1 MRKKIT
7 FVTFFMMILTFNI
20 YALHESHINIGL
32 SFLNLYNITGDSIQ
46 SAGGNIGM
54 AGVSINQYIFWNNRN
69 VGLFA
74 HSSFLNVVYL
84 TNELNLFLYD
94 SNYIGM
100 TIGPGFRHNLN
111 SKLKI
116 LTGTGI
122 FFSGQGMWYVLT
134 DDTSYKYK
142 EDSGNFGLGG
152 QAGLKLDL
160 TDTVNIIFML
170 NANYTF
176 VNFSANYTVDSTK
189 WSVKSN
195 VSINPYIGIGVNI
208 VKKND

>member
-1 MRKKIT
+1 MKKIT
-7 FVTFFMMILTFNI
+7 LVTFFMMILTFNI
-20 YALHESHINIGL
+20 YAFHESHINIGL
-32 SFLNLYNITGDSIQ
+32 SFLNLHNITGDSIQ

-54 AGVSINQYIFWNNRN
+54 AGVSINQYIFWNDRN
-69 VGLFA
+69 IGLFV
-74 HSSFLNVVYL
+74 HSSFLNAVYL
-84 TNELNLFLYD
+84 TNGFHLFLYG
-94 SNYIGM
+94 SNYIDM
-100 TIGPGFRHNLN
+100 IIGPGFRHNLS

-116 LTGTGI
+116 LTGAGI
-122 FFSGQGMWYVLT
+122 FVNEQGMLYVLT

-170 NANYTF
+170 NASYTF
-176 VNFSANYTVDSTK
+176 VNFSANYTVDSNK

-195 VSINPYIGIGVNI
+195 ITVNPYIGIGVNI
-208 VKKND
+208 VKKES